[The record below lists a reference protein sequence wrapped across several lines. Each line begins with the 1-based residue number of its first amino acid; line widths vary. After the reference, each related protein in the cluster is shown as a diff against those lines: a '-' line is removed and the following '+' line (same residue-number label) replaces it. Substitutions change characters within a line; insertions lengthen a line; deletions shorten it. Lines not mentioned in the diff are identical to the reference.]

1 MSKEDPTQSQMLLN
15 QTEGRRSQPE
25 VKQEQK
31 DSPISNEPELNI
43 QKHVILYT
51 STNNKVTVEVFFEQ
65 ENFWL
70 TQKTMTELFGV
81 KTPAISKHL
90 KNIYASKELTREAT
104 ISKMEIV
111 QAEGQREITRE
122 IEVYNL
128 DAVIA
133 VGYRINSVK
142 ATHFRIWATN
152 TLREFIIKGF
162 VLNDHMLKNGRA
174 FGKDY
179 FDELLEKIREIR
191 ASERRAYQKIA
202 DVFEQCSSD
211 YQNDSEDTQLFY
223 QIVQNQLHF
232 ATTGNTAAEIVYQR
246 ANSEKPFMGLTTWK
260 NSPQG
265 KILKSDVMVA
275 KNYLNQEEVSKL
287 NRLVTMFIDFAEL
300 RALNQQVM
308 TMKDW
313 VKQVE
318 KFLNLTDQQIL
329 RHAGKISHDMASA
342 KASKEYKKYRIYQ
355 NRKYLSDFDRAFAK
369 YLKGND
375 KL

>member
-1 MSKEDPTQSQMLLN
+1 MPEEQLMKNTRSLN
-15 QTEGRRSQPE
+15 DEL
-25 VKQEQK
+25 EQNK
-31 DSPISNEPELNI
+31 

-51 STNNKVTVEVFFEQ
+51 ASDGKVTVDVFFAQ
-65 ENFWL
+65 DNFWL
-70 TQKTMTELFGV
+70 TQKTMAELFGV

-90 KNIYASKELTREAT
+90 KNIYASKELNQEST
-104 ISKMEIV
+104 ISKMETV
-111 QAEGQREITRE
+111 QIEGQREIKRE
-122 IEVYNL
+122 VELYNL

-133 VGYRINSVK
+133 VGYRVNSVK

-152 TLREFIIKGF
+152 TLREFIVKGF
-162 VLNDHMLKNGRA
+162 VLNDQMLKNGRA

-211 YQNDSEDTQLFY
+211 YRNNCEETHLFY
-223 QIVQNQLHF
+223 QIIQNQLHF
-232 ATTGNTAAEIVYQR
+232 ATSGQTAAEIIYQR

-265 KILKSDVMVA
+265 KILKSDVIVA

-287 NRLVTMFIDFAEL
+287 NRLVSMFIDFAEL

-308 TMKDW
+308 TMKNW
-313 VKQVE
+313 LKQVE
-318 KFLNLTDQQIL
+318 KFLNFTDQQIL
-329 RHAGKISHDMASA
+329 RNAGKISHDMAIA
-342 KASKEYKKYRIYQ
+342 KASEEYEKYRIYQ
-355 NRKYLSDFDRAFAK
+355 NREYLSDFDRAFVD
-369 YLKGND
+369 YLKGGNET
-375 KL
+375 